1 MLSTPT
7 SPPSLAIAVLL
18 AGALIPAG
26 FVAPNAGSANCAS
39 GTTLTDLE
47 DRRLRA
53 STPLSGTFSGSEL
66 VHVISEDY
74 NASTGPQGYRL
85 NGLDA
90 YVHDL
95 GCETVDVE
103 FKLTTETP
111 DPYPAREPQMA
122 IQFYDGDVNY
132 LGEVVE
138 EDPSGPLAGTMA
150 DNARYVVVEMRDGPL
165 ISGVDYDQ
173 TPPEPYSVEF
183 DLKFLT

>member
-7 SPPSLAIAVLL
+7 SSPSLMIAILL
-18 AGALIPAG
+18 VGALIPAG
-26 FVAPNAGSANCAS
+26 FAPNAGSANCAA
-39 GTTLTDLE
+39 GTTFTDVE

-74 NASTGPQGYRL
+74 NVSTGTQGYRL

-90 YVHDL
+90 YAHDL
-95 GCETVDVE
+95 GCETAKGVE
-103 FKLTTETP
+103 FKVTTETP

-122 IQFYDGDVNY
+122 VQFYDGDVNY

-138 EDPSGPLAGTMA
+138 EDASGPLRGTLA
-150 DNARYVVVEMRDGPL
+150 EDARYVVVEMRDGPL

-183 DLKFLT
+183 DLEFMT